1 MNLLHLLQQFPHGS
15 IAEEMEEEKE
25 EDYFFPV
32 IKKQLRKRTL
42 NDMSFDELAADLCRR
57 LNRRETPICVLHI
70 IGDLPAAGACSVVVV
85 LKKKNF

>member
-57 LNRRETPICVLHI
+57 PNRRETPIYVLHI
-70 IGDLPAAGACSVVVV
+70 IGDLPAAGACSEVV
-85 LKKKNF
+85 LKKYF